1 MAELEVDQS
10 NLPRVQEVSQYFSVL
25 EDGALA
31 HNLQEQEIEQ
41 YYSSNIQR
49 NQLVQKDIRVAKR
62 LQDEE
67 QQRAQRLHEQATRQL
82 EEQDSEYARR
92 IQEEIQHAAEEE
104 RKREE
109 KDEEIAKRIQEEE
122 ELYVR
127 QRNSCRRTDS
137 GENGSTIGSPNTL
150 QPSRPLFSEEEEL
163 AWHSRVHSP
172 SPSTSDYEADHCE
185 PRRPFNREYA
195 DSVEQ
200 RHQPLRELPLRRRSG
215 QSRSS
220 FASQSSTT
228 GRHLGGW
235 SDVVQLIKN
244 DLTEQ
249 GYLSYSSEDELF
261 EPVYKLE
268 RILSR
273 RQQASE
279 WCGEQGTRLSHHS
292 SMREGNS
299 RMWRGDRVGR
309 MERYRHSDYKD
320 SGSVRSE
327 SRLVRRY
334 SSSDCKSGDKQRR
347 VRFQDDQRR
356 HNFYIDGHRAFEEN
370 HGGKREI
377 RRCTVRSYQGDI
389 QVDRRTSLGEVNR
402 TYRHEANGMRNSLSQ
417 EIREEEEDCGRLRE
431 RGRWEGGS
439 CRVRAEHRP
448 RAHSLREE
456 WRQEGRE
463 SRRYHEEPSRRR
475 GRSERWQ
482 GNQEDRSSTEDEE
495 VDRERERRREEI
507 RAPRHPQRSLSA
519 SCRGCSSG
527 AGPRV
532 NRPSL
537 DLGELRQ
544 VLQDEELAR
553 RLQAEEEELLR
564 GDLASASALES
575 SYPKGDFTVAQVA
588 QDEEIARFMQKQEIK
603 TQLRAQELEDCG
615 SGGEYREMR
624 HVYDNTEV
632 YDRQMPRE
640 RLNSEGLVSPGGECS
655 PEHQPASPATLA
667 VQQHPFRNIA
677 EELDPT
683 FQRKENVRA
692 AQSISGT
699 CQIQTT
705 PQAGSCEEPAFVA
718 PTKRQNDK
726 PGRAKAKEKK
736 ENSKSK
742 ENCKQQ

>member
-67 QQRAQRLHEQATRQL
+67 QQRAQSLHEQATRQL

-92 IQEEIQHAAEEE
+92 IQEELQRAAEEE

-127 QRNSCRRTDS
+127 QRNSCRRTD
-137 GENGSTIGSPNTL
+137 
-150 QPSRPLFSEEEEL
+150 
-163 AWHSRVHSP
+163 
-172 SPSTSDYEADHCE
+172 
-185 PRRPFNREYA
+185 
-195 DSVEQ
+195 
-200 RHQPLRELPLRRRSG
+200 
-215 QSRSS
+215 
-220 FASQSSTT
+220 
-228 GRHLGGW
+228 GG
-235 SDVVQLIKN
+235 
-244 DLTEQ
+244 
-249 GYLSYSSEDELF
+249 
-261 EPVYKLE
+261 
-268 RILSR
+268 
-273 RQQASE
+273 
-279 WCGEQGTRLSHHS
+279 
-292 SMREGNS
+292 
-299 RMWRGDRVGR
+299 
-309 MERYRHSDYKD
+309 
-320 SGSVRSE
+320 
-327 SRLVRRY
+327 
-334 SSSDCKSGDKQRR
+334 
-347 VRFQDDQRR
+347 
-356 HNFYIDGHRAFEEN
+356 
-370 HGGKREI
+370 
-377 RRCTVRSYQGDI
+377 
-389 QVDRRTSLGEVNR
+389 
-402 TYRHEANGMRNSLSQ
+402 
-417 EIREEEEDCGRLRE
+417 
-431 RGRWEGGS
+431 
-439 CRVRAEHRP
+439 
-448 RAHSLREE
+448 
-456 WRQEGRE
+456 
-463 SRRYHEEPSRRR
+463 
-475 GRSERWQ
+475 
-482 GNQEDRSSTEDEE
+482 
-495 VDRERERRREEI
+495 
-507 RAPRHPQRSLSA
+507 
-519 SCRGCSSG
+519 
-527 AGPRV
+527 GPRV

-537 DLGELRQ
+537 DLGDLRQ

-564 GDLASASALES
+564 GDLASASALERS
-575 SYPKGDFTVAQVA
+575 DSKGDFTVAQVA

-603 TQLRAQELEDCG
+603 AQLRAQELEDCG

-655 PEHQPASPATLA
+655 PEHQPASPVTLA

-692 AQSISGT
+692 GQSISGT

-705 PQAGSCEEPAFVA
+705 PQACEEPAFVA

-726 PGRAKAKEKK
+726 PGRAKSKEKK

>member
-1 MAELEVDQS
+1 M
-10 NLPRVQEVSQYFSVL
+10 SQYFSVL

-31 HNLQEQEIEQ
+31 YNLQEQEIEQ
-41 YYSSNIQR
+41 YYSSNVQR

-67 QQRAQRLHEQATRQL
+67 QQRAQVNHEQATRQL

-92 IQEEIQHAAEEE
+92 IQEELRCAAEEE

-127 QRNSCRRTDS
+127 QRNSCRRTDG
-137 GENGSTIGSPNTL
+137 GENGSAIGSPNTL
-150 QPSRPLFSEEEEL
+150 QPIRPLFSEEEEL
-163 AWHSRVHSP
+163 SWHSQAHSP
-172 SPSTSDYEADHCE
+172 SPSSSDYEADHCE
-185 PRRPFNREYA
+185 RRKSFNREYA

-200 RHQPLRELPLRRRSG
+200 RHQPVREQPRRRRSG

-228 GRHLGGW
+228 GHLLGGW
-235 SDVVQLIKN
+235 GDVVQLIKN
-244 DLTEQ
+244 DLSEQ

-273 RQQASE
+273 RQPASE
-279 WCGEQGTRLSHHS
+279 RCGEQGTRPSRHS

-299 RMWRGDRVGR
+299 RMWQGDRGGR
-309 MERYRHSDYKD
+309 KERHRHSDYK
-320 SGSVRSE
+320 GNRSVRSE
-327 SRLVRRY
+327 SRLARRY
-334 SSSDCKSGDKQRR
+334 SSSDCRSGEGQRR
-347 VRFQDDQRR
+347 VHFQDDQNR
-356 HNFYIDGHRAFEEN
+356 HNVYIDCPRAFEEN
-370 HGGKREI
+370 HGRNREL
-377 RRCTVRSYQGDI
+377 RGYTARPYQSHV
-389 QVDRRTSLGEVNR
+389 QVDRSLGDVNR
-402 TYRHEANGMRNSLSQ
+402 TCRHEANGVRNSLSQ
-417 EIREEEEDCGRLRE
+417 EVNEEDLGRLRE

-448 RAHSLREE
+448 RARTIREE
-456 WRQEGRE
+456 WEGRD
-463 SRRYHEEPSRRR
+463 SRWYHGEPSRR
-475 GRSERWQ
+475 GIRSERWQ
-482 GNQEDRSSTEDEE
+482 GYQEDRSGYQEDRSSTEEE
-495 VDRERERRREEI
+495 VDREREETRT
-507 RAPRHPQRSLSA
+507 PRHPQRSLSV
-519 SCRGCSSG
+519 SCRGRSSG
-527 AGPRV
+527 AGQRV

-564 GDLASASALES
+564 GDLGPASPFERSC
-575 SYPKGDFTVAQVA
+575 PKGDFTVAQVA
-588 QDEEIARFMQKQEIK
+588 QDEEIAHFMQKQEIK
-603 TQLRAQELEDCG
+603 AQLRSHESEDCS
-615 SGGEYREMR
+615 SGQGYRER
-624 HVYDNTEV
+624 SRVYDNREV
-632 YDRQMPRE
+632 YDGQMPRE

-655 PEHQPASPATLA
+655 PEHQPPSPDTLA

-683 FQRKENVRA
+683 FQKKENLQAGPSV
-692 AQSISGT
+692 SGT
-699 CQIQTT
+699 CQIQTP
-705 PQAGSCEEPAFVA
+705 PQAGSCKEPAFVA

-726 PGRAKAKEKK
+726 PGRTKSKEKK
-736 ENSKSK
+736 ENAKSK